1 MLRYVF
7 RLLLLLAV
15 CHHAA
20 ALPGAWQSGVAPSQ
34 SARHTLLHWQ
44 GQPHHHADDGVVQE
58 LADAESMQHLQDDN
72 ALQSPALFAVLPGP
86 ASPQRAGLAPV
97 PLAEVEPDTAFLAR
111 LERPPRASR

>member
-44 GQPHHHADDGVVQE
+44 GQPHHHHDDGVVHE
-58 LADAESMQHLQDDN
+58 LGGAESTQHLHGDD
-72 ALQSPALFAVLPGP
+72 ALQSPALIAALP
-86 ASPQRAGLAPV
+86 ACTSVQWVRLTV
-97 PLAEVEPDTAFLAR
+97 TPLAETEPDTAFLAR
-111 LERPPRASR
+111 LERPPRAPR